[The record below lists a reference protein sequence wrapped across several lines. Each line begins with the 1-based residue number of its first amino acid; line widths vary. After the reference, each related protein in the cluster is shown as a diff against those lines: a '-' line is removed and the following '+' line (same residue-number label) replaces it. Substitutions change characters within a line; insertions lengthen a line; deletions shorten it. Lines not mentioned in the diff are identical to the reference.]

1 MKEITVYVEDE
12 EFDSINA
19 KAAESGQTLG
29 DYLRAVLFGKDR
41 KGKDGAEKRKTS
53 ARKCKQIDGGVR
65 S

>member
-29 DYLRAVLFGKDR
+29 DYLRIVLFGRDR
-41 KGKDGAEKRKTS
+41 KGNDDDEK
-53 ARKCKQIDGGVR
+53 
-65 S
+65 

>member
-12 EFDSINA
+12 EFDRINI

-53 ARKCKQIDGGVR
+53 ARKCK
-65 S
+65 